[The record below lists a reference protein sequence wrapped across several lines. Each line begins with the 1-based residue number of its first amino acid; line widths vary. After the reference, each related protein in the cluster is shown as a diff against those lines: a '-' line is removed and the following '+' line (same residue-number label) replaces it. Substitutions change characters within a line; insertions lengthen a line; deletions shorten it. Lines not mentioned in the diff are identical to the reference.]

1 MGFLILSIIMLILVF
16 ISNKRLELL
25 NFVSVIQLVTALNF
39 ANISSSL
46 HEKMFKVLVDVKTFF
61 NIRFGELQNKMTADL
76 ESLRSMSPIE
86 TKDGKSNKSTID
98 ELTNEYLNLSSRWEA
113 EKNRIESKMGDFFS
127 TKGINSL
134 FLFISLYCVIDM
146 FFIACNFNK
155 SNELSQEYWFA
166 CCTML
171 SAIGSIVYF
180 CLILFGKT
188 KNVTKGKLYVI
199 VTGIMLVL
207 LILSIFAYSLNS
219 IISSCFTLMR
229 EDTFL
234 CLSDTLAVI
243 LPFLGFI
250 LCLVFIT
257 CIWMQINVMIK
268 DSVMT
273 LQELHGKLHNR
284 KLTLDQTYG
293 SFKPSEQMKFN

>member
-1 MGFLILSIIMLILVF
+1 
-16 ISNKRLELL
+16 
-25 NFVSVIQLVTALNF
+25 
-39 ANISSSL
+39 
-46 HEKMFKVLVDVKTFF
+46 
-61 NIRFGELQNKMTADL
+61 
-76 ESLRSMSPIE
+76 
-86 TKDGKSNKSTID
+86 
-98 ELTNEYLNLSSRWEA
+98 
-113 EKNRIESKMGDFFS
+113 MGDFFS

-171 SAIGSIVYF
+171 STIGSIVYF

-199 VTGIMLVL
+199 VTGIMFVL

-219 IISSCFTLMR
+219 IISSRFTLMR
-229 EDTFL
+229 EETFL

-243 LPFLGFI
+243 LPFWGFI

-273 LQELHGKLHNR
+273 LRELHGKLHNR
-284 KLTLDQTYG
+284 KLTLDKTYD

>member
-1 MGFLILSIIMLILVF
+1 MLILAF

-76 ESLRSMSPIE
+76 ESLKSMSPIE

-171 SAIGSIVYF
+171 STIGSIVYF

-199 VTGIMLVL
+199 VTGIMFVL

-243 LPFLGFI
+243 LPFWGFI

-284 KLTLDQTYG
+284 KLTLDQTYD